1 MKNVNRFLQ
10 SSLQRAEELHY
21 TVIVLVF
28 QFFDD
33 VQVGALRG
41 AHIGMSKTSRHR
53 RNGNSRIKQQRGM
66 RMP

>member
-41 AHIGMSKTSRHR
+41 AHVSMAETSR
-53 RNGNSRIKQQRGM
+53 
-66 RMP
+66 